1 MNERFKNMNWQLAT
15 ACALCAAAVVQSA
28 LSFSA
33 SSGIS
38 EVLKNQTPDDAGAR
52 TTGRVT
58 RPEPADIDDADW
70 TPFQNVGRDISAI
83 QDLLSKRFRLAGT
96 FFMYTQKGS
105 YLRKAI
111 VDDLAVKEQRIV
123 AEGDGLDELFIT
135 RILRDRIIVRD
146 EAGREIEIWQS
157 NGGDGSSGE
166 PSDTRPDKSG
176 IDTAALAAFGGK
188 YTGENRWSFERSSL
202 LRYYKTLLDN
212 PDRLVLVF
220 DSMKPVYNQE
230 KKIDGYR
237 VAIEGEG
244 EFFAAVGLRD
254 GDVVRTVNEIR
265 MTNRRRAEHFIKNFA
280 LGRNSAFILEV
291 ERKGDLAKQ
300 IYQMK

>member
-38 EVLKNQTPDDAGAR
+38 EALKNQTPDDAGAR

-157 NGGDGSSGE
+157 NGGD
-166 PSDTRPDKSG
+166 DTRPDKSG